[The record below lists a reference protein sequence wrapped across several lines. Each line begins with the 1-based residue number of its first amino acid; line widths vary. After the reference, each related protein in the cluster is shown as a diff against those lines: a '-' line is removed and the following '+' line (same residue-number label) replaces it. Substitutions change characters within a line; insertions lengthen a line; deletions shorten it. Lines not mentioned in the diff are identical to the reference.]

1 MRYALIGCGRVA
13 PNHIVAAKASG
24 LEIVGL
30 CDLDPE
36 KAVQFRKDMELSETI
51 PVYADAEAMMKE
63 QKPEL
68 VAIASSSGDHAHLAL
83 SAIRLGIH
91 VIVEKPIALSLSD
104 ADEMIREAK
113 AHGVKLCVSH
123 QNRFN
128 PTIQSI
134 HEAVSQGRLGKILHG
149 AADIRWYR
157 GEDYYSQAA
166 WRGTWKEDGGAL
178 MNQCIHDIDLLIW
191 MLGGEPKTVFGF
203 TTNQIHPYIEAEDL
217 GMALVKFSNG
227 SYGLIE
233 GTTNVY
239 PKNLEETLYIFGQ
252 NGTVKAGG
260 TSDNIIEAS
269 LALLSMLVMSGYESE
284 FNFCLDGAWIMQQ
297 VSDEQTLIQL
307 QDMLGGISPYKDSER
322 EPDHEIN
329 LKGKAMMC
337 LTSCTADTS
346 GKFAALCE
354 SLNGSV
360 IVARDS
366 GLTAVR
372 PDMWMVSK
380 EFEFTKL
387 S

>member
-1 MRYALIGCGRVA
+1 MKNLFSFLLCLFVAVVLAYQISGRGGIFVLFLLGGALLFSLAMLIISVKSVRV
-13 PNHIVAAKASG
+13 
-24 LEIVGL
+24 E
-30 CDLDPE
+30 
-36 KAVQFRKDMELSETI
+36 
-51 PVYADAEAMMKE
+51 
-63 QKPEL
+63 
-68 VAIASSSGDHAHLAL
+68 
-83 SAIRLGIH
+83 
-91 VIVEKPIALSLSD
+91 LSLSSGIVNKGEGFTAHLDVNKSTLLPTSFIEVTFASTPNIGIKDEGMTYKFICSKPYGETLDVELD
-104 ADEMIREAK
+104 AQLCGLGEVFVEKIVLCDYLGLFRK
-113 AHGVKLCVSH
+113 KLNKLPEKC
-123 QNRFN
+123 
-128 PTIQSI
+128 TI
-134 HEAVSQGRLGKILHG
+134 KILPRIPDTG
-149 AADIRWYR
+149 SQTEVIRSASDNVVFDDSDEESDEISLVLTGVPGYEHR
-157 GEDYYSQAA
+157 DYVPGDPLKRINWKLSSKKDQLMVRLDEKVSSSSQVM
-166 WRGTWKEDGGAL
+166 RL
-178 MNQCIHDIDLLIW
+178 DLVLPEKPERRHYEI
-191 MLGGEPKTVFGF
+191 
-203 TTNQIHPYIEAEDL
+203 Y
-217 GMALVKFSNG
+217 
-227 SYGLIE
+227 
-233 GTTNVY
+233 
-239 PKNLEETLYIFGQ
+239 
-252 NGTVKAGG
+252 
-260 TSDNIIEAS
+260 DNIIEAS

>member
-1 MRYALIGCGRVA
+1 MLTGVPGYEHRDYVPGDPLKRINWKLSSKKDQLMVRLDEKVSSSSQVMRL
-13 PNHIVAAKASG
+13 
-24 LEIVGL
+24 
-30 CDLDPE
+30 DLVLPE
-36 KAVQFRKDMELSETI
+36 K
-51 PVYADAEAMMKE
+51 
-63 QKPEL
+63 PERRHYE
-68 VAIASSSGDHAHLAL
+68 I
-83 SAIRLGIH
+83 
-91 VIVEKPIALSLSD
+91 
-104 ADEMIREAK
+104 
-113 AHGVKLCVSH
+113 
-123 QNRFN
+123 
-128 PTIQSI
+128 
-134 HEAVSQGRLGKILHG
+134 
-149 AADIRWYR
+149 
-157 GEDYYSQAA
+157 
-166 WRGTWKEDGGAL
+166 
-178 MNQCIHDIDLLIW
+178 
-191 MLGGEPKTVFGF
+191 
-203 TTNQIHPYIEAEDL
+203 
-217 GMALVKFSNG
+217 
-227 SYGLIE
+227 
-233 GTTNVY
+233 
-239 PKNLEETLYIFGQ
+239 
-252 NGTVKAGG
+252 
-260 TSDNIIEAS
+260 SDNIIEAS